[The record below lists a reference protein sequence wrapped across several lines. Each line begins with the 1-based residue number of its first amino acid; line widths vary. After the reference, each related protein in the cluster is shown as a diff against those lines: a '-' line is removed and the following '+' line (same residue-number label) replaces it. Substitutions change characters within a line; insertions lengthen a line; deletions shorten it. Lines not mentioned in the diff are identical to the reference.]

1 MGKQT
6 SRPAAVVMW
15 VRLRKDAVRRSCA
28 LPDERFLRRGCDEGS
43 ALISNCPEVN
53 RPFLVLWT
61 FEVYNRIGWIWIFPV
76 RSAANEGNG

>member
-6 SRPAAVVMW
+6 SRPAAVVVW
-15 VRLRKDAVRRSCA
+15 VRLRKDVRRSRA
-28 LPDERFLRRGCDEGS
+28 LPDERFLRRGCKEGS

-61 FEVYNRIGWIWIFPV
+61 FEVYNRIDWIGIFPA
-76 RSAANEGNG
+76 RSAANEGDG